1 MFELDLTRQAVAER
15 AGVTP
20 DTVGDFLAGRRWPQN
35 ASLLRIEN
43 ALEWPVGHLVRVASG
58 DVPSSTGSVSAEGH
72 GVLLDLPDSALEG
85 LSEAEKQEVIA
96 RAKAEALRAAREI
109 RRELD
114 DPR

>member
-1 MFELDLTRQAVAER
+1 MFELDLTRQALAER

-43 ALEWPVGHLVRVASG
+43 ALDWPTGYLVRVASG
-58 DVPSSTGSVSAEGH
+58 DEPTVTPPSDD
-72 GVLLDLPDSALEG
+72 VLLHLPESALEG
-85 LSEAEKQEVIA
+85 LSPAAREEVAA

-109 RRELD
+109 RQALD
-114 DPR
+114 EGR